1 MAPSTALVL
10 RPPPNPISVIA
21 APNPFRTQRV
31 EFAAP
36 PGSTLED
43 MIRRAGVMPGLDA
56 RVFIEHGG
64 VLYGPITRPWWPR
77 IRPKAGSRVTIR
89 GRAMGGGSG
98 GDSNKT
104 LRIVL
109 LVVIIIIA
117 IVITVATWGT
127 AGAAMGMLVAGIV
140 MTVGFLAVNM
150 LLPPQ
155 SQKLGKLAALNNAMG
170 KAPESATMSIT
181 GSQNKA
187 NPYGPVPKI
196 FGRHQIFL
204 PAREETDA

>member
-77 IRPKAGSRVTIR
+77 VRPKPGSRVTIR

-104 LRIVL
+104 LRMVL
-109 LVVIIIIA
+109 LVVILLVA
-117 IVITVATWGT
+117 IVIIVASWGT
-127 AGAAMGMLVAGIV
+127 LTPVGLFLIGLGL
-140 MTVGFLAVNM
+140 TVSFLAVNM

-155 SQKLGKLAALNNAMG
+155 FPKAGKLANLSNHAGA
-170 KAPESATMSIT
+170 APESPTMSIT

-187 NPYGPVPKI
+187 APYGPVPKVY
-196 FGRHQIFL
+196 GRHRIFL
-204 PAREETDA
+204 PAREEVPA